1 MDGDYARALGTQGA
15 ADLARGSLAD
25 SEILIRELESAD
37 CLVIGT
43 PMHNYTVPSALK
55 AWIDHVV
62 RANRTFTHIPTG
74 KLGVLAD
81 RRYMSRC
88 RPADPSRPSPRA
100 SPTSSRRT

>member
-1 MDGDYARALGTQGA
+1 MNRILHLDCSPRLEDRKARACPAPSSTGSCASILARGSSVGPCGRARSPMWMATMPARWHPRAA

-55 AWIDHVV
+55 A
-62 RANRTFTHIPTG
+62 
-74 KLGVLAD
+74 
-81 RRYMSRC
+81 
-88 RPADPSRPSPRA
+88 
-100 SPTSSRRT
+100 